1 MDVLFLKVGDLRD
14 SEYIREGTRNLLKS
28 RFGLCDTI
36 ALSGRIDDIKNT
48 RYGPRFWI
56 NDGEVIQVTVGTF
69 NRNVRRDAEKIL
81 GKFKPGGKK
90 LYLLVYGNPYETDQL
105 YINVNQDNGVILVD
119 EGVYKKFHELRKQ
132 SREYLTRKTTASPA
146 PAERESSPEEVSSSV
161 IMEFI
166 KERDVGE
173 GVKVSEIFQQFN
185 KIPKKAVEEK
195 MIELMERGELYEPK
209 PRLLKIIND

>member
-36 ALSGRIDDIKNT
+36 ALSGRIDDVKNT

-69 NRNVRRDAEKIL
+69 NGNVRRDAEKIL

-90 LYLLVYGNPYETDQL
+90 LFILVYGNPYETDQL
-105 YINVNQDNGVILVD
+105 YINVNNDNGVILID
-119 EGVYKKFHELRKQ
+119 EKVYEEFHELRKQ
-132 SREYLTRKTTASPA
+132 SRKYLTQKTTASPA
-146 PAERESSPEEVSSSV
+146 PKERESSPEEVSSSMV
-161 IMEFI
+161 MEFI

-173 GVKVSEIFQQFN
+173 EIKVSEIFQHFN
-185 KIPKKAVEEK
+185 KTPKKVLEEK
-195 MIELMERGELYEPK
+195 MSELMEMGELYEPK
-209 PRLLKIIND
+209 PRLLKVIK

>member
-36 ALSGRIDDIKNT
+36 ALCGRIDDIKNT

-56 NDGEVIQVTVGTF
+56 NDGGVIQVTVGTF

-90 LYLLVYGNPYETDQL
+90 LFILVYGNPYETDQL
-105 YINVNQDNGVILVD
+105 YINVNQDNGVILM
-119 EGVYKKFHELRKQ
+119 K
-132 SREYLTRKTTASPA
+132 
-146 PAERESSPEEVSSSV
+146 ESIRNS
-161 IMEFI
+161 M
-166 KERDVGE
+166 
-173 GVKVSEIFQQFN
+173 N
-185 KIPKKAVEEK
+185 
-195 MIELMERGELYEPK
+195 
-209 PRLLKIIND
+209 

>member
-36 ALSGRIDDIKNT
+36 ALSGWIDDVKNT

-69 NRNVRRDAEKIL
+69 NGNVRRDAEKIL

-90 LYLLVYGNPYETDQL
+90 LFILVYGNPYETDQL
-105 YINVNQDNGVILVD
+105 YINVNNDNGVILID
-119 EGVYKKFHELRKQ
+119 EKVYEEFHELRKQ
-132 SREYLTRKTTASPA
+132 SRKYLTQKTTASPA
-146 PAERESSPEEVSSSV
+146 PKERESSPEEVSSSMV
-161 IMEFI
+161 MEFI

-173 GVKVSEIFQQFN
+173 EIKVSEIFQHFN
-185 KIPKKAVEEK
+185 KTPKKVLEEK
-195 MIELMERGELYEPK
+195 MSELMEMGELYEPK
-209 PRLLKIIND
+209 PRLLKVIK